1 VPVPAPILDSRQPE
15 VASPQEILARLER
28 FAATRRSAPDEQ
40 LVASPL
46 RYSDVT
52 LDVLPSKLPKHHLD
66 PSTIDLFPFD
76 LAASIVGCAATILAY
91 VSFGLPIAVA
101 LTAALVAGG
110 EGARR
115 RHWFPSLGVN
125 LIVGTVVGLLFVF
138 TA

>member
-1 VPVPAPILDSRQPE
+1 MSETPV
-15 VASPQEILARLER
+15 
-28 FAATRRSAPDEQ
+28 AT
-40 LVASPL
+40 PL

-52 LDVLPSKLPKHHLD
+52 LDVLPSKLRKHRLD

-91 VSFGLPIAVA
+91 VTFGLPIAVV

-110 EGARR
+110 EGSRR
-115 RHWFPSLGVN
+115 RRWFPSLGVN